1 MKRVR
6 TLPACCVALTLAGAA
21 AAAQAQTCAA
31 ESGARVPVVV
41 ELYTSE
47 GCNSC
52 PPADRW
58 LSTLKDKPGVL
69 AAAFHVD
76 YWDRLG
82 WKDRF
87 ASQRY
92 SERQAQLQAAA
103 GARFSYTPQ
112 VLVNGADW
120 RRWPELPG
128 GANSAPLRL
137 ALQRDG
143 DQVDIQVVPA
153 NDASRR
159 WSLWWAALEDG
170 HDSDVKAGENS
181 GVHLHHDHVVRHYGS
196 IAPWSGPLVQRIAV
210 PARGEG
216 GRPLRVIVVV
226 TEAASGATAQAVQ
239 LRCEG

>member
-6 TLPACCVALTLAGAA
+6 TLPAYCVALTLTGAV
-21 AAAQAQTCAA
+21 AAAQAQACAA
-31 ESGARVPVVV
+31 ESEARVPVVV

-87 ASQRY
+87 ASPLY

-120 RRWPELPG
+120 RRWPELPA
-128 GANSAPLRL
+128 GASSAPLHL
-137 ALQRDG
+137 MLQRDG
-143 DQVDIQVVPA
+143 DRVDIKVVPT
-153 NDASRR
+153 NDAGRR

-181 GVHLHHDHVVRHYGS
+181 GVRLHHDHVVRHYGS
-196 IAPWSGPLVQRIAV
+196 IAPWSGPLVQRVAV
-210 PARGEG
+210 PAQGEG
-216 GRPLRVIVVV
+216 GRALRVIMVV
-226 TEAASGATAQAVQ
+226 TDAASGAIAQAVQ
-239 LRCEG
+239 LRCGG

>member
-1 MKRVR
+1 MKQLHTVAICGMG
-6 TLPACCVALTLAGAA
+6 LAVALG
-21 AAAQAQTCAA
+21 AAAQAPACSA
-31 ESGARVPVVV
+31 ESGAQVPVVV

-58 LSTLKDKPGVL
+58 LSTLRDKPGVL

-87 ASQRY
+87 ASPRHT
-92 SERQAQLQAAA
+92 ERQAQLQSAA

-112 VLVNGADW
+112 VLVNGEDW
-120 RRWPELPG
+120 RRGPELP
-128 GANSAPLRL
+128 AARTSSVRMT
-137 ALQRDG
+137 LQRDG
-143 DQVDIQVVPA
+143 EQVLVTVQPPPTA
-153 NDASRR
+153 GAR
-159 WSLWWAALEDG
+159 WALWWVAVEDG

-181 GVHLHHDHVVRHYGS
+181 GVRLHHDHVVRHYGTVDVWNG
-196 IAPWSGPLVQRIAV
+196 ALTQRVTV

-216 GRPLRVIVVV
+216 GRALRVIAVL
-226 TEAASGATAQAVQ
+226 TNAGSAAPVQAVQ
-239 LRCEG
+239 LRCPA

>member
-1 MKRVR
+1 
-6 TLPACCVALTLAGAA
+6 
-21 AAAQAQTCAA
+21 
-31 ESGARVPVVV
+31 VVV

-87 ASQRY
+87 ASPRY
-92 SERQAQLQAAA
+92 SERQAQLQAAT

-128 GANSAPLRL
+128 GASSSPLRL

-143 DQVDIQVVPA
+143 DQVDIKVVPT
-153 NDASRR
+153 NDAGRR

-181 GVHLHHDHVVRHYGS
+181 GVRLHHDHVVRNYGS

-210 PARGEG
+210 HARGEG

-226 TEAASGATAQAVQ
+226 TDTASGATVQAVQ
-239 LRCEG
+239 LRCEA

>member
-1 MKRVR
+1 MKRV
-6 TLPACCVALTLAGAA
+6 VALSIVCTALAAMPPAA
-21 AAAQAQTCAA
+21 RAQRCAA
-31 ESGARVPVVV
+31 ESGAEVPVVV

-87 ASQRY
+87 ASPRY
-92 SERQAQLQAAA
+92 SERQAARQAIT
-103 GARFSYTPQ
+103 GARYNYTPQ

-128 GANSAPLRL
+128 TANSSSVRL
-137 ALQRDG
+137 QLQREG
-143 DQVDIQVVPA
+143 DQIDIGVQSTT
-153 NDASRR
+153 DASRR
-159 WSLWWAALEDG
+159 WALWWAALEDG

-181 GVHLHHDHVVRHYGS
+181 GVRLHHDHVVRHYGG
-196 IAPWSGPLVQRIAV
+196 IAPWSGPLTQRVAV

-216 GRPLRVIVVV
+216 GRVLRVVVVV
-226 TEAASGATAQAVQ
+226 TDAASGATVQAAQ
-239 LRCEG
+239 LRCVG